1 MAGRGKGAGIVTTRQ
16 AVWRRRTYRLSL
28 MLLLIAL
35 CMAFLLPVYG
45 MLVTS
50 FKTVLDILRN
60 GFWGLPKQWTV
71 SPFYEAWKMAELGKT
86 FANTFIIAIPAVMGS
101 IFISA
106 LGAYALARIR
116 FAWSFPIFIFLISGL
131 FFPPQIVLYPLF
143 RLFTWLGLYDTHL
156 AQIITNIAY
165 GIPICT
171 LILRN
176 FFRTI
181 PFELQDAASIDGCSH
196 LRIFLRII
204 LPLSKP
210 ALAALVIFQ
219 FTWIWNNFLWGL
231 VLSDHVATPIMVGLM
246 LLKGQYL
253 IQWNAQAAG
262 TMLASLPVV
271 IVFLAFQKYF
281 IRGLLMG
288 SNK

>member
-1 MAGRGKGAGIVTTRQ
+1 MAIKSGSQRHQ
-16 AVWRRRTYRLSL
+16 SSRTHRWNTFLYKTVLTIFL
-28 MLLLIAL
+28 TVLCGVFLI
-35 CMAFLLPVYG
+35 PVYG

-50 FKTVLDILRN
+50 FKNVLDILRN
-60 GFWGLPKQWTV
+60 GFWGMPETWTIT
-71 SPFYEAWKMAELGKT
+71 PYREAWQMAGLGRS
-86 FANTFIIAIPAVMGS
+86 FVNTFIIAIPAVVGS
-101 IFISA
+101 IGISA
-106 LGAYALARIR
+106 LGAYALARLEFR
-116 FAWSFPIFIFLISGL
+116 GSFFIFLFLIAGL
-131 FFPPQIVLYPLF
+131 FFPPQVVLYPLF
-143 RLFTWLGLYDTHL
+143 RLFTRVRLYDTYT

-196 LRIFLRII
+196 TRIFLRII
-204 LPLSKP
+204 MPLSKP

-231 VLSDHVATPIMVGLM
+231 VLSDHRATPIMVGLM

-262 TMLASLPVV
+262 TLLASLPVV
-271 IVFLAFQKYF
+271 LVFLAFQKYF

-288 SNK
+288 SDK